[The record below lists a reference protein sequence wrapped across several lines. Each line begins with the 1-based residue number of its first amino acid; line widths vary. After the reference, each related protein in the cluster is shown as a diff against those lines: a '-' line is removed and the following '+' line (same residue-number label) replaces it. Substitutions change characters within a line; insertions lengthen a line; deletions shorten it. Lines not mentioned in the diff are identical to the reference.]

1 MTATDAPGTGT
12 GSGDGTGAGDA
23 APTAAPERPRRT
35 IRARWI
41 IAAVVCIGAVV
52 WMITS
57 LSTNLDYWKPVDQA
71 VRDRAHDSGK
81 HLRIGGIV
89 VPHSLQGRQFQLSDG
104 KATMLVQLGS
114 ANAPETIKDYTP
126 LVVGGRWQG
135 QVLLA
140 DELTRRHGSE
150 YSSMSHPLAD
160 DTPVSSCRSSL
171 GS

>member
-1 MTATDAPGTGT
+1 MTSTNTPVTPGSSAPETGTPGTG
-12 GSGDGTGAGDA
+12 A
-23 APTAAPERPRRT
+23 RPRRT

-57 LSTNLDYWKPVDQA
+57 LSTNLDYWKPVVKA
-71 VRDRAHDSGK
+71 VQDREGDGGK
-81 HLRIGGIV
+81 HLRIGGLV
-89 VPHSLQGRQFQLSDG
+89 VPGSLRGRNFQLSDG
-104 KATMLVQLGS
+104 KAVMVVQLGS
-114 ANAPETIKDYTP
+114 TSAPETVKDCTP

-150 YSSMSHPLAD
+150 YSSKSHPLAD
-160 DTPVSSCRSSL
+160 DTPVSSCRSNF